1 MPIEGYTTF
10 SCQDVKWLIRKDIPI
25 PVKGKVISDLSSS
38 AFFEQ
43 NTPIK
48 KGKRKSIWLF
58 TLSGGATYLIKRYE
72 TRHFL
77 AYIKNLIVASK
88 AARELKAA
96 TTIAQKGV
104 STIVPVAMGEKGW
117 RGLVKEGYVIF
128 KLLEECQDLNNY
140 FLKECPAE
148 KSEQSFA
155 ERRMIIKKLGTLAKK
170 VHEEGIL
177 QSDFA
182 LNNFLLTKDKAGG
195 VKIYLSD
202 FEKITIKHS
211 LSFSQ
216 KVSCLA
222 KLNRVGREISAT
234 DRLRF
239 LKSYCAGDDNRQRVS
254 SLAKT
259 IQKRTINLLKRDA
272 ERGRITSVYT
282 DALYDKYEQA
292 DIGGYYRKGYKI
304 EEILNIIQKFDLLA
318 KSLPSSDMKQR
329 EEINTELSCEG
340 ILQPLKV
347 LRYLNHTNSFSART
361 LWIKMSTLY
370 MAGIPLDIPH
380 VFMEMKVK
388 DNREG
393 YLFIPRQENGIT
405 LEAFFKPSLDKKE
418 LSFMIE
424 LLLKL
429 IKKLHNLGTFSGR
442 ISEDDFTVLEK
453 EGSRPS
459 LYINN
464 TERFDIKKEVSLDE
478 KKRELAVI
486 NALLKKHYPM
496 MTFDLTQRYF
506 NEPKTS

>member
-1 MPIEGYTTF
+1 MLVEGYTTF
-10 SCQDVKWLIRKDIPI
+10 SCQDVKWLIREDIPT
-25 PVKGKVISDLSSS
+25 PVKGKVIPDLSSS
-38 AFFEQ
+38 RFFEQ

-58 TLSGGATYLIKRYE
+58 TLSSGESYIIKRYQ
-72 TRHFL
+72 TRYLL
-77 AYIKNLIVASK
+77 ACIKNLIVASK

-96 TTIAQKGV
+96 TAIARKGV
-104 STIVPVAMGEKGW
+104 STIVPVAMGEKSW

-128 KLLEECQDLNNY
+128 KLLEDCQDLNYY
-140 FLKECPAE
+140 FLKESPAE
-148 KSEQSFA
+148 KSDQNLA
-155 ERRMIIKKLGTLAKK
+155 ERRMIIKELGTLARK
-170 VHEEGIL
+170 VLEEGIL

-182 LNNFLLTKDKAGG
+182 LNNFLLTKDETGG
-195 VKIYLSD
+195 AKIYLSD
-202 FEKITIKHS
+202 FEKITIKRS

-216 KVSCLA
+216 KVRCLA

-239 LKSYCAGDDNRQRVS
+239 LKSYCAGDDNGQRVS

-272 ERGRITSVYT
+272 ARGRITSVYT
-282 DALYDKYEQA
+282 DALYDKYQQA
-292 DIGGYYRKGYKI
+292 EIEGYFRKGYKI
-304 EEILNIIQKFDLLA
+304 KDIIDTIQKFDLRA
-318 KSLPSSDMKQR
+318 KSLPTPDMKQR
-329 EEINTELSCEG
+329 EEINMELSCEG
-340 ILQPLKV
+340 SLQPLKV
-347 LRYLNHTNSFSART
+347 IRYINHAKDISARR

-370 MAGIPLDIPH
+370 LAGIPLDIPH
-380 VFMEMKVK
+380 VFMEMRVK
-388 DNREG
+388 DNQEG
-393 YLFIPRQENGIT
+393 YLFIPRRENGIT

-429 IKKLHNLGTFSGR
+429 MKKLHNFGTFSGR
-442 ISEDDFTVLEK
+442 ISEDDFTVVEK

-464 TERFDIKKEVSLDE
+464 IERFDIKKEVSLEE

-496 MTFDLTQRYF
+496 LTLNLPQRYF
-506 NEPKTS
+506 KTS